1 MRVNKHTFPCA
12 SEGKL
17 PFIGCRLGY
26 PRDSCCLLRLLFPS
40 PILLSS
46 GVGRA
51 VSGPT
56 LQINAVICASL
67 WHFLEP
73 MVATGNEGTH
83 HSLAGASRVG
93 S

>member
-1 MRVNKHTFPCA
+1 MRVNKHTFPCG

-40 PILLSS
+40 SILLSS
-46 GVGRA
+46 GVGRS

-73 MVATGNEGTH
+73 MVATGNEGTR